1 MKIIYILAAIVLF
14 MIVYFLLYQYSLL
27 PYALDKRI
35 PYRVGES
42 AKDAAITRFG
52 ARAPGIMLSDS
63 PELVD
68 NVWVIRVD
76 DVSPIPT
83 VSGYRSFIVSIKDKT
98 FEIITIVPEV
108 LKLQNKKAQP

>member
-1 MKIIYILAAIVLF
+1 MKIIYILAAIVFL

-42 AKDAAITRFG
+42 AKEAAITRFG
-52 ARAPGIMLSDS
+52 VRAPGIMSDS
-63 PELVD
+63 PGLVD
-68 NVWVIRVD
+68 NVWVISVD
-76 DVSPIPT
+76 DISAIPT

-98 FEIITIVPEV
+98 FEIITIVPKV